1 MILDYR
7 PECKH
12 LYRVLGV
19 PNMLEPLLLA
29 NIILPHF
36 GELAASMQEH
46 VMARI
51 LEQWKWQH
59 RGWRDNVALYDALAA
74 TPFVMTGNL
83 FPHQR
88 CIWFHHASQLGSWL
102 EFFLSCQETRI
113 CCFKPETL

>member
-7 PECKH
+7 PECEH
-12 LYRVLGV
+12 LYEVLEV

-51 LEQWKWQH
+51 LEQWQWQS
-59 RGWRDNVALYDALAA
+59 WRDNVALFNALAA

-83 FPHQR
+83 FSHQR
-88 CIWFHHASQLGSWL
+88 SIWCMIFHHASQ
-102 EFFLSCQETRI
+102 
-113 CCFKPETL
+113 